1 MSEFNYYFILRWIII
16 LCVLF
21 SLWIA
26 VPFPDFFWGYLNYVF
41 LFLLFFFLF
50 SFHLFT
56 GFFVYLSVFLTPLLY
71 IISLFTV
78 YLMLILYNFCSHEL
92 FGTCFLQPP
101 YVCFYINLPMH
112 LSRKLPELLPVYH
125 PTLFVC
131 LFIFFCLFYHLP
143 FS

>member
-1 MSEFNYYFILRWIII
+1 MNNYFVCSLFI
-16 LCVLF
+16 VNSS
-21 SLWIA
+21 SLSW
-26 VPFPDFFWGYLNYVF
+26 FFWGYLNYFF

-56 GFFVYLSVFLTPLLY
+56 GFFVHLSVFLTPLLY

-101 YVCFYINLPMH
+101 YVYFYINLPMH